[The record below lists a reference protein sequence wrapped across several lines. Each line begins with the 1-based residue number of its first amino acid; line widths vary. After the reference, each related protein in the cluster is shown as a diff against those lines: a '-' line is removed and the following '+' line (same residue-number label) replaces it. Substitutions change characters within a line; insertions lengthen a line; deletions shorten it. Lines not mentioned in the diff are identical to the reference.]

1 MVRQIKQVKKVRIPI
16 LIAKFPTVTFT
27 NTQITNQIMEA
38 NKIWAKCGI
47 EFFAN
52 GIVTIPVEYLTGFP
66 TLECAITTAAMTRVG
81 NVVRV
86 LNNYFSNNLVVIYTN
101 SQFKIEGGKRPTGC
115 TYGKA
120 INRNDRSYLGITTY
134 LAKDAQKEK
143 YVLAHELGHALFF
156 GKEGFAMEQP
166 SPSKGDPYH
175 SSLRGNIMY
184 TPVQTISATPVTV
197 KQCELINKNGLLV
210 DRYK

>member
-27 NTQITNQIMEA
+27 NTQIANQIMEA

-47 EFFAN
+47 EFFAS
-52 GIVTIPVEYLTGFP
+52 GIVTIPVEYLT
-66 TLECAITTAAMTRVG
+66 
-81 NVVRV
+81 
-86 LNNYFSNNLVVIYTN
+86 
-101 SQFKIEGGKRPTGC
+101 
-115 TYGKA
+115 
-120 INRNDRSYLGITTY
+120 NRNDRSYLGITTY